1 MNSTHLSDAQ
11 FFHFYLTIIRHFQ
24 NKYKQNRT
32 KAKPGMSS
40 NKEEVLII
48 LEVPLKVRKR

>member
-40 NKEEVLII
+40 NNEEVLII
-48 LEVPLKVRKR
+48 LEVPLKV

>member
-24 NKYKQNRT
+24 NKYEQNGT
-32 KAKPGMSS
+32 KAKQGMSP

-48 LEVPLKVRKR
+48 LEVL